1 MTSDAFR
8 HPLGARVKDRV
19 TGLIGIVLSRAEHL
33 FGCARYWVQPQ
44 ELKDGKPVDGMWI
57 DEDALE
63 VIEVGV
69 IRAQRY
75 RVVESE
81 AVAEPL
87 RRAGGPVSMPSSTS
101 RRSET

>member
-1 MTSDAFR
+1 MTSETFR

-19 TGLIGIVLSRAEHL
+19 TGLTGIVASRSEHL

-44 ELKDGKPVDGMWI
+44 ELKDGKPVDGMWY

-63 VIEVGV
+63 VLAVGV
-69 IRAQRY
+69 VKAQRY
-75 RVVESE
+75 RVVEEPDAS
-81 AVAEPL
+81 VPL
-87 RRAGGPVSMPSSTS
+87 RRAGPVDMPSSSS